1 MKKFLS
7 LLLLLTV
14 GGGITSCSNDDPAP
28 APDPVP
34 VAQPAPVASQI
45 EDDSFTVSWEAV
57 EGAASYVYSLQH
69 KNDRGSITP
78 IVPETATDE
87 LSASFTGLIPST
99 EYTFRIKAVGAGE
112 LNLDSEWFECSVTT
126 EAPAYLSGPWVEID
140 EISYQKHAYMST
152 YCYIN
157 VTFKTNDLT
166 ATYYATV
173 MNGTYFDDEPDN
185 PDFEPN
191 TEEDLKAY
199 LLGDSPV
206 SDDKIRSQNYWGRE
220 VIIGM
225 IGVDAAGNPGK
236 LNWTKI
242 QIPTKSEFEGGNP
255 DEQSEASVRIQHVV
269 INSSELEGAPTEC
282 FATVYRFQVVDG
294 ARSFRYEDGYYAGD
308 FAKQE
313 PAYWRDYFTSISNAY
328 GEGYDGYYSG
338 WKSSMELEGGY
349 DDYYYDATFWSAEMA
364 NETYELIFLAL
375 DSDNI
380 PGAPGC
386 YEVTLP
392 AELPA
397 ISEQTDPAA
406 YRAAVAAANRI
417 LRERKAAIPYR
428 R

>member
-1 MKKFLS
+1 MKKLLS
-7 LLLLLTV
+7 LILFFAV
-14 GGGITSCSNDDPAP
+14 GGGISSCTNDDPEP
-28 APDPVP
+28 AP
-34 VAQPAPVASQI
+34 VAQPAPVVSDV
-45 EDDSFTVSWEAV
+45 EDTSFTVSWEAI
-57 EGAASYVYSLQH
+57 EGAASYIYSLQH

-87 LSASFTGLIPST
+87 LSVSFTGLIPST
-99 EYTFRIKAVGAGE
+99 EYTFRIKAVGDSP
-112 LNLDSEWFECSVTT
+112 LHLDSEWYEYPVTT
-126 EAPAYLSGPWVEID
+126 EAPAYLTGPWVEID
-140 EISYQKHAYMST
+140 EVSYQKHAYMGT

-166 ATYYATV
+166 STYYATV

-199 LLGDSPV
+199 LLADTPV
-206 SDDKIRSQNYWGRE
+206 SDNKIRSQNYWGRE

-225 IGVDAAGNPGK
+225 IGVDANGNVGK
-236 LNWTKI
+236 LNWKKV
-242 QIPTKSEFEGGNP
+242 QIPTKTEWQGNTNN
-255 DEQSEASVRIQHVV
+255 EQSDASIRIQHVV

-282 FATVYRFQVVDG
+282 FATVYRFEVIND
-294 ARSFRYEDGYYAGD
+294 ARSFRYEDGYYEGD
-308 FAKQE
+308 FEKQE

-338 WKSSMELEGGY
+338 WKHSMELEGG
-349 DDYYYDATFWSAEMA
+349 DEGYYYDATFWDVSMA
-364 NETYELIFLAL
+364 NETYELMFLAF

-386 YEVTLP
+386 YKVTLP

-397 ISEQTDPAA
+397 VTTEEGTDPAA